1 VLGLSDVTWGIA
13 GGLGTG
19 MVWAATS
26 TLVRSLSGTL
36 SPIQITAI
44 RSAAGGCLLL
54 CFTILIGEGSAL
66 LQAPLWAV
74 LLLWLSILIAMGLGD
89 TSFFASMDYLGV
101 TRALTLGM
109 ANPLLTTLAGI
120 LLLGEPMT
128 VPRVSGMLLVV
139 GGIGLI
145 VSGKDDASPGLRG
158 PSRRGLRLVFF
169 AATAWALSA
178 IMIKAPLEVMP
189 AAAATT
195 LRFPAVA
202 VVLWCSP
209 WTRGTLRTVA
219 GMTRADKIA
228 LGSICLLS
236 GFGSLL
242 FVIGIKYGGVAIG
255 NVLSSTSPLFTLPY
269 ELWVLKQPISRQSV
283 LGALVTVLGIG
294 LMHF

>member
-1 VLGLSDVTWGIA
+1 VSDLTWGIA

-19 MVWAATS
+19 IVWATIS

-36 SPIQITAI
+36 SPVQITAL
-44 RSAAGGCLLL
+44 RSTVGGVVLL
-54 CFTILIGEGSAL
+54 CVTILVGETRAL
-66 LQAPLWAV
+66 LESPLWAV
-74 LLLWLSILIAMGLGD
+74 LLLWMSILIAMGVGD
-89 TSFFASMDYLGV
+89 SAFFASMDYLGV

-109 ANPLLTTLAGI
+109 ANPLLTTLVGI
-120 LLLGEPMT
+120 LLLGETMT
-128 VPRVSGMLLVV
+128 VPRASGIFLVV
-139 GGIGLI
+139 AGIALI
-145 VSGKDDASPGLRG
+145 VSGRDDQATGLRT
-158 PSRRGLRLVFF
+158 PSRRGLRLVFL

-178 IMIKAPLEVMP
+178 IMIKAPLQVMP

-209 WTRGTLRTVA
+209 WTRGTKQVLA
-219 GMTRADKIA
+219 AMTRADKTA
-228 LGSICLLS
+228 LAAVCLLS

-242 FVIGIKYGGVAIG
+242 FMIGIKYGGVAIG

-269 ELWVLKQPISRQSV
+269 ELWVLKQPISRRSIV
-283 LGALVTVLGIG
+283 GALATVLGIG